1 MPTTTIKDVARAAG
15 VSIATVS
22 YVINNGP
29 RPVSADTRQRVLEV
43 MDQLGFEPNVSARRL
58 RRQHNNVLGLAV
70 AGLSGMPGIADLYFL
85 DILRGISVAADRAGY
100 DLVVYSNHHKLQTEE
115 FFRSLARKRIV
126 DGLIASGGA
135 LNPQGLELL
144 PGVGLPVVAVGRL
157 QSVKDLCRIEFSYR
171 EDAYHLTQ
179 AMIQRGH
186 RRIGLLLNGVQF
198 PSEQQ
203 RLEGYRQACAE
214 AGIAEDARLVYQP
227 HEIEFNPPRSEVARL
242 VQAARA
248 TALITAPYTEVC
260 AALHD
265 LGPAA
270 AGVEVA
276 TLDYDDSVPLPATLH
291 VGIRLAKYQAGEL
304 AVSILLRL
312 IQGEDC
318 LPEITTLDSQLEIF
332 TPNPNKG

>member
-29 RPVSADTRQRVLEV
+29 RPVSADTRQRVLEA

-58 RRQHNNVLGLAV
+58 RRQHNNVIGLAV

-85 DILRGISVAADRAGY
+85 DILRGISVAADQVGY

-157 QSVKDLCRIEFSYR
+157 QAIKNLCRIEFSYR

-179 AMIQRGH
+179 AVIQRGH
-186 RRIGLLLNGVQF
+186 RRIGLLLNSMRF
-198 PSEQQ
+198 PSEML

-214 AGIAEDARLVYQP
+214 AGIAEEAQLIYYPED
-227 HEIEFNPPRSEVARL
+227 IEFNPPRGEVARL
-242 VQAARA
+242 VRSAHA
-248 TALITAPYTEVC
+248 TALVTAPYTEVC
-260 AALHD
+260 AALRD

-270 AGVEVA
+270 AGVETA
-276 TLDYDDSVPLPATLH
+276 TLDYDDSVPLPAELH

-304 AVSILLRL
+304 AVNLLLRL

-318 LPEITTLDSQLEIF
+318 LPEVTTLPAQLEIF
-332 TPNPNKG
+332 TPNPLKG